1 MRRLIYSDIRISQV
15 IARSAI
21 NDRLLLVCELCCILS
36 SIICVVFKSLIKM
49 ICSSSERRSVELA
62 SEVRLWFVLT
72 KYNCGN
78 NRVCGCMIPNALK
91 LKLEMVIATKS
102 LENRLHAGGF
112 LDISML
118 SRVTLPFSNPH
129 FKRCLHALN
138 DCWISD
144 QHYWIVV
151 L

>member
-1 MRRLIYSDIRISQV
+1 MRRLIYSDIGISQV
-15 IARSAI
+15 VARSAI
-21 NDRLLLVCELCCILS
+21 NDSLLLVSELCCILS

-62 SEVRLWFVLT
+62 SDVRLLFVLT

-78 NRVCGCMIPNALK
+78 NRVCSCMILNALK
-91 LKLEMVIATKS
+91 LKLQIATKS
-102 LENRLHAGGF
+102 HENRLHAGGF
-112 LDISML
+112 IIDISMP
-118 SRVTLPFSNPH
+118 SQVTLPLSNRH
-129 FKRCLHALN
+129 FKRCLYALN

-144 QHYWIVV
+144 QHYRIVV